1 LLQWLQLFRLFHL
14 RLACLLV
21 LVSELQQ
28 ELLCQRALGPVQ
40 RAAGLL
46 PSLPQPQASE
56 VYQRVGLPR
65 LPPPF
70 LLPPLEW
77 GRLPHLLPQRLQPP
91 QQSSELGA
99 GWHHS
104 PHRAISE

>member
-1 LLQWLQLFRLFHL
+1 MLQWLRLFRLFHL

-28 ELLCQRALGPVQ
+28 ELLCRRAPGPVQ
-40 RAAGLL
+40 REAGLL
-46 PSLPQPQASE
+46 PLLPQLQASE

-65 LPPPF
+65 LPPP
-70 LLPPLEW
+70 LRLPPLEW

-91 QQSSELGA
+91 QQSSGREA

-104 PHRAISE
+104 LRRAISG